1 MSYSIER
8 YLKTLELDK
17 ILELLANEA
26 TLSDSALLAKSII
39 PKTNIREVNEL
50 LAQTLAAY
58 TFMARYSTPSFG
70 AAVNVSSSLLRAQS
84 GATLSIPELLN
95 IAETLRVIRSLKDWR
110 NDCSGL
116 ENTAIDSFFDTLV
129 PNKFVEDKINFAIK
143 NNEELNDN
151 ASSTLYDIRRKIVA
165 KSSKIRDILDKIIH
179 GPSSKYL
186 QEAII
191 TQRDSRFV
199 VPVKIEHKGQ
209 INGIVHDTSST
220 GSTVFIEPMSVVE
233 TNNEIRVL
241 RLKELEE
248 IERILAE
255 LSAEAGNFTDSIIM
269 SFNAL
274 VELNLIFAKAKLG
287 YKMKAIVPTTNTEGE
302 IYLKN
307 ARHPLIHYKSV
318 VPITVGLGT
327 DYNTLVITGPNTGG
341 KTVSL
346 KTIGLLTLMAMCGL
360 MIPTD
365 DGSKIAVFSK
375 VFADIGDEQSIEQS
389 LSTFSSH
396 MTNIIYILKNAD
408 DNSLALFDELC
419 AGTDPV
425 EGAALA
431 KAILMRL
438 SIYGTKSV
446 ATTHYPELKAYA
458 IDTNYV
464 ENACCEFDVATLKPT
479 YKLIIGMPGRS
490 NAFAISKRLGL
501 DSDIIENAKGQVSEE
516 DMRFERVVAALEG
529 ARRAADRE
537 HSKAVNLRRELEES
551 KKKAEQREH
560 ELQISQ
566 EKLMEKTRETANGI
580 IESARY
586 KSSLLLNE
594 LEELKKSLNAQN
606 AAEMAEKARLAYKAT
621 LKELEDTA
629 NPVIKKTAS
638 GEAVTSIEKGDIVL
652 VADIGRDATVIE
664 VKADKKQAYVMS
676 GSIKMW
682 VDFENLRHKS
692 KNAQSTELKK
702 TRRVTGIQSRALRE
716 VSGEVD
722 LRGMASDEAILELDQ
737 YIDNAVIS
745 GLETVRIIHGKGT
758 GVLRKN
764 VQAHLRSHRSIKS
777 FRLGTFG
784 EGENGVTIAEL
795 K

>member
-1 MSYSIER
+1 MSYNIAR

-17 ILELLANEA
+17 ILELLSLEA
-26 TLSDSALLAKSII
+26 TISDAADKAKEIVPQTDI
-39 PKTNIREVNEL
+39 KAVEEL
-50 LAQTLAAY
+50 LSQTFAAY
-58 TFMARYSTPSFG
+58 NFMSRYSSPSFG
-70 AAVNVSSSLLRAQS
+70 SACNVASQLLRAQS
-84 GATLSIPELLN
+84 GAVLSITELLQ

-110 NDCSGL
+110 TDCSSL
-116 ENTAIDSFFDTLV
+116 ADTAIDYYFDTLY
-129 PNKFVEDKINFAIK
+129 PNKYLEDKINFAIK
-143 NNEELNDN
+143 NPEELNDN
-151 ASSTLYDIRRKIVA
+151 ASPALYDIRRKIVA
-165 KSSKIRDILDKIIH
+165 KSSKVRDILDKIIH
-179 GPSSKYL
+179 GPSAKYL
-186 QEAII
+186 QETIV
-191 TQRDSRFV
+191 TQRDGRFV
-199 VPVKIEHKGQ
+199 VPLKVENKGQ

-241 RLKELEE
+241 RLREQEE

-255 LSAEAGNFTDSIIM
+255 LSAESGSFSDSII
-269 SFNAL
+269 SSYKAL
-274 VELNLIFAKAKLG
+274 VELNLIFAKANLA
-287 YKMKAIVPTTNTEGE
+287 YKMKAIVPSINGKGQ

-318 VPITVGLGT
+318 VPITVGLGGE
-327 DYNTLVITGPNTGG
+327 YNTLVITGPNTGG
-341 KTVSL
+341 KTVTL
-346 KTIGLLTLMAMCGL
+346 KTVGLLTLMTMCGL
-360 MIPTD
+360 MIPCD
-365 DGSKIAVFSK
+365 DGSKIAIFGK

-408 DNSLALFDELC
+408 DNSLVLFDELC

-431 KAILMRL
+431 KAILMQL
-438 SIYGTKSV
+438 SLYGAKTA

-458 IDTNYV
+458 IDTEGV

-479 YKLIIGMPGRS
+479 YRLIIGMPGRS

-501 DSDIIENAKGQVSEE
+501 DESIIETAKEQVSEE

-529 ARRAADRE
+529 ARRSADRE
-537 HSKAVNLRRELEES
+537 HSKVLKLRRELEES
-551 KKKAEQREH
+551 KKKADQREH
-560 ELQISQ
+560 EIQVSQ
-566 EKLMEKTRETANGI
+566 EKLMEKTRETASGI
-580 IESARY
+580 IEAARY

-594 LEELKKSLNAQN
+594 LEELKKELTAKN
-606 AAEMAEKARLAYKAT
+606 AAELAEKARAAYKST

-629 NPVIKKTAS
+629 DPVIQKTVS
-638 GEAVTSIEKGDIVL
+638 GEAVTSIEKGDIVV

-664 VKADKKQAYVMS
+664 VNRNKSQAFVMS

-682 VDFENLRHKS
+682 VGFDNLRKKP

-702 TRRVTGIQSRALRE
+702 TRKVTGMQSRAQRE
-716 VSGEVD
+716 VSGELD
-722 LRGMASDEAILELDQ
+722 IRGMASDEAILELDR
-737 YIDNAVIS
+737 YIDNAVVS
-745 GLETVRIIHGKGT
+745 GLEIIRIIHGKGT

-764 VQAHLRSHRSIKS
+764 VQSHLRSHKNIKS

-784 EGENGVTIAEL
+784 EGENGVTVAEL

>member
-1 MSYSIER
+1 MGYSIER

-17 ILELLANEA
+17 ILELLSNEA
-26 TLSDSALLAKSII
+26 AISDSALIAKSII
-39 PKTNIREVNEL
+39 PKTEVEEVRKL
-50 LAQTLAAY
+50 LSQTSAAY
-58 TFMARYSTPSFG
+58 DFMSRYTSPPFK
-70 AAVNVSSSLLRAQS
+70 AVANVSSKLLRAQS
-84 GATLSIPELLN
+84 GAVLSITELLD
-95 IAETLRVIRSLKDWR
+95 ILDTVRLIRAIKDWR
-110 NDCSGL
+110 NDCAGL
-116 ENTAIDSFFDTLV
+116 ENTSIDFLFDTLV
-129 PNKFVEDKINFAIK
+129 PNKFLEDKINFAIK
-143 NNEELNDN
+143 NNNN
-151 ASSTLYDIRRKIVA
+151 LYDIRRKIVS

-179 GPSSKYL
+179 GPSVKYL
-186 QEAII
+186 QEAIV
-191 TQRDSRFV
+191 TQRDGRFV

-209 INGIVHDTSST
+209 VNGIVHDTSST

-241 RLKELEE
+241 RLREQEE

-255 LSAEAGNFTDSIIM
+255 LSSIAGDFTDSIIL
-269 SFNAL
+269 SYNAL
-274 VELNLIFAKAKLG
+274 VELNVIFAKAKLA
-287 YKMKAIVPTTNTEGE
+287 YKMKAIVPE
-302 IYLKN
+302 INSDGKVYLKN

-318 VPITVGLGT
+318 VPITVSLGT

-360 MIPTD
+360 MIPAD

-375 VFADIGDEQSIEQS
+375 IFADIGDEQSIEQS

-408 DNSLALFDELC
+408 DNSLVLFDELC

-438 SIYGTKSV
+438 SAYGTKSV

-458 IDTNYV
+458 IDTDYV

-501 DSDIIENAKGQVSEE
+501 DSDIIENAKEQVSEE

-537 HSKAVNLRRELEES
+537 HSKVLSLRRELEDA
-551 KKKAEQREH
+551 KKKADQKEH
-560 ELQISQ
+560 EFAVKQ

-606 AAEMAEKARLAYKAT
+606 AAEMAEKARKAYKST
-621 LKELEDTA
+621 LKDLEDTA
-629 NPVIKKTAS
+629 NPVIEKTAS
-638 GEAVTSIEKGDIVL
+638 GEAVTKIEKGDIVL
-652 VADIGRDATVIE
+652 VADIGRDATVID

-676 GSIKMW
+676 GAIKMW
-682 VDFENLRHKS
+682 VDFENLRYKS
-692 KNAQSTELKK
+692 KNAQSSELKK

-722 LRGMASDEAILELDQ
+722 LRGMASDEAILELDH

-745 GLETVRIIHGKGT
+745 GLETIRIIHGKGT

-764 VQAHLRSHRSIKS
+764 VQAHLRSHRSINS

>member
-17 ILELLANEA
+17 ILELLSKE
-26 TLSDSALLAKSII
+26 TSIEDSALIAKSIV
-39 PKTNIREVNEL
+39 PKTDINEVNEL
-50 LAQTLAAY
+50 LNQTFAAY
-58 TFMARYSTPSFG
+58 TFMSRYTSPPFKSV
-70 AAVNVSSSLLRAQS
+70 VNVSSKLLRAQS
-84 GATLSIPELLN
+84 GAVLSISELLDVLDT
-95 IAETLRVIRSLKDWR
+95 IRVIRLLKEWR
-110 NDCSGL
+110 NDCVGL
-116 ENTAIDSFFDTLV
+116 ENTAIDFLFDTLV
-129 PNKFVEDKINFAIK
+129 PNKFLEDKINFAIK

-151 ASSTLYDIRRKIVA
+151 ASPTLYDIRRKIVA

-179 GPSSKYL
+179 GPNVKYL
-186 QEAII
+186 QEAIV
-191 TQRDSRFV
+191 TQRDGRFV

-241 RLKELEE
+241 RLKEIEE

-255 LSAEAGNFTDSIIM
+255 LSAIAGDFTDSIIL

-274 VELNLIFAKAKLG
+274 VSLNVIFAKAKLA
-287 YKMKAIVPTTNTEGE
+287 YKMKAIIPQINSDGKV
-302 IYLKN
+302 YLKN
-307 ARHPLIHYKSV
+307 SRNQLIHYKSV

-346 KTIGLLTLMAMCGL
+346 KTIGLLTLMTMCGL
-360 MIPTD
+360 MIPAD
-365 DGSKIAVFSK
+365 DGSKIAVFDK
-375 VFADIGDEQSIEQS
+375 IFADIGDEQSIEQS

-408 DNSLALFDELC
+408 DNSLVLFDELC

-458 IDTNYV
+458 IDTEYV

-501 DSDIIENAKGQVSEE
+501 DSDIIENAKEQVSEQ

-529 ARRAADRE
+529 ARRSADRE
-537 HSKAVNLRRELEES
+537 HSRVLALRRELEDA
-551 KKKAEQREH
+551 KKQAELKEH
-560 ELQISQ
+560 EFAVKQ
-566 EKLMEKTRETANGI
+566 EKVMEKTRETANSI

-606 AAEMAEKARLAYKAT
+606 AAEMAEKARRAYKST
-621 LKELEDTA
+621 LKDLEDTA
-629 NPVIKKTAS
+629 NPVIEKTAS

-652 VADIGRDATVIE
+652 VADIGRDATVID

-676 GSIKMW
+676 GAIKMW

-692 KNAQSTELKK
+692 KNAQSSELKK
-702 TRRVTGIQSRALRE
+702 TRKVTGIQSRALRE